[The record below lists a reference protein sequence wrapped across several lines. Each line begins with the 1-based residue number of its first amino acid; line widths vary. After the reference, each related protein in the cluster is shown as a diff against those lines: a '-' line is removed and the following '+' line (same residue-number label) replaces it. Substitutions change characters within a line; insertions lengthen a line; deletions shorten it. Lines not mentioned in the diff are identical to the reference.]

1 MNPQLLERW
10 RWAHDRLQQGQAA
23 EAIHGWEGV
32 LMACPGH
39 VPTLLWLGRAH
50 ALAGHYRQARECAL
64 AAHAQ
69 RPQAPQQQHELITQ
83 LRSFYEVQAVLE
95 CVSRI
100 EVAQWTD
107 LAALADI
114 ATQLVTIEAHAQALL
129 LVDAILQRQP
139 DLLTAVFL
147 RATLHMFYGEV
158 DAAEQAF
165 ERAMTLA
172 PELPSA
178 HWTLSQLRKATPNRN
193 HVPRLQQALARAT
206 TADARAY
213 LDFALHIEW
222 HDLGRHEESW
232 AALERGCRTKR
243 QQIQYDRAE
252 NAALFDAVASLCDA
266 EFCRSGLDPDPHA
279 PAPIFVVGM
288 HRSGTTL
295 LEQILGGHSR
305 ISDAGETYTFPA
317 QLRLAADLMTPGAL
331 SREIVRRLA
340 NADFAAI
347 GRNYVAAARP
357 LARGRSYF
365 TEKLPSNF
373 LNIGFIAKALP
384 RAKFLHM
391 VRDPR
396 DVCFSNLRTLFSGV
410 NGYSYDQIELAEYYA
425 RYRQLMAHWH
435 EVAPGRVLDVSYARL
450 VSDSETA
457 AREVMDFLGLAFEPE
472 QLAIERRSGTV
483 ATASS
488 VQVRYGIRP
497 LGTPAWKPY
506 EARLQ
511 PLFEALSP
519 YLSTFDPSA
528 TSPAA

>member
-1 MNPQLLERW
+1 MNPQLMERW
-10 RWAHDRLQQGQAA
+10 RWAHERLQQGQAA

-50 ALAGHYRQARECAL
+50 ALAGHYRQARDYAL

-83 LRSFYEVQAVLE
+83 LRSCYEVQAVLE

-107 LAALADI
+107 LAALADV
-114 ATQLVTIEAHAQALL
+114 ATQLVTIEAHAQALP
-129 LVDAILQRQP
+129 LVDGILQRQP
-139 DLLTAVFL
+139 DQLTAVYL
-147 RATLHMFYGEV
+147 RATLYMFHGEV

-165 ERAMTLA
+165 ERAIKLA

-178 HWTLSQLRKATPNRN
+178 HWTLSQLRKATPDRN
-193 HVPRLQQALARAT
+193 HVPRLQQELARAT
-206 TADARAY
+206 SADAKAY
-213 LDFALHIEW
+213 LSFALHNEL

-232 AALERGCRTKR
+232 PALESGCRTKR
-243 QQIQYDRAE
+243 QLVQYDSAG
-252 NAALFDAVASLCDA
+252 NAAMFDAIASLCDA
-266 EFCRSGLDPDPHA
+266 GFCRSGLDPDPHA
-279 PAPIFVVGM
+279 PAPVFVIGM

-295 LEQILGGHSR
+295 LEQILGGHSQ

-331 SREIVRRLA
+331 SSEIVPRLA

-347 GRNYVAAARP
+347 GRNYVAAART
-357 LARGRSYF
+357 LARGRSHF

-410 NGYSYDQIELAEYYA
+410 NGFSYDQAELADYYD
-425 RYRQLMAHWH
+425 RYRRLMAHWH
-435 EVAPGRVLDVSYARL
+435 QVVPGRVLDVSYARL
-450 VSDSETA
+450 VGDSEA
-457 AREVMDFLGLAFEPE
+457 VAREVMDFLGLSFEPE

-488 VQVRYGIRP
+488 VQVRQGIRP

-519 YLSTFDPSA
+519 YLPTSDPGA
-528 TSPAA
+528 TTAS